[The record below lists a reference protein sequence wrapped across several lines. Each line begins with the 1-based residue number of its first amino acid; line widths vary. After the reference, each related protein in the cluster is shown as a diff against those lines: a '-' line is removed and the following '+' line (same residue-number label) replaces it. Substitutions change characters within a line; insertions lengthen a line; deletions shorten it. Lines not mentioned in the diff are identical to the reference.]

1 MANNESNGGRQETV
15 SEYTSYASKALNVSY
30 ELDPVTKRVAHLATI
45 TPSTVQPPS
54 GSLLG
59 NSRTWRKKQ
68 RLIGELE
75 QLLLEK
81 GKVDENLDRVIS
93 GFQLRSTLGSFSE
106 GGGGVVG
113 IDRGESAPRDEQAH
127 ALKCINTLNTS
138 QTLTTSNLAS
148 RKIVHPVTKGPR
160 ISTITGPAAPPA
172 IRLINERLKKEQ
184 GRRGTNLN
192 LNMNMNMTES
202 LEEFVRGPETQGSSD
217 SDSPT
222 SIINDDIGEFEY
234 ELNISKNKNDNE
246 EDSLGDNSICSDG
259 STIDASNSRLVGMAA
274 ALAIQSWTRQIMN
287 LTIGAA
293 ASVAKQQQ
301 QQQQQFTPLDRL
313 SQARA
318 QTAPY
323 MKSYWAAQATHT
335 AAVARWE
342 FQQELK
348 DSEQGRGMK
357 KEGPIIDREVCE
369 DKLFAKLMGEEAEIA
384 ARPRLKKQPP
394 PRTSKGSSTSTSKDD
409 ENGLAARIKK
419 ASGKGKKMPPLQM
432 ELRTGVRIN
441 LEVDGT
447 LRPCNPSDPY
457 PLMPSCVPPLHLTR
471 FAEPTRD
478 RDKEWRLV
486 SQREILG
493 TEIDVSIG
501 TIRRERE
508 AWRGRFFPKS
518 PSTNGAAL
526 AVGAAVP
533 PPRIPLVPGVYPPGG
548 ISSHSNVY
556 SPEAGSLISR
566 ERLGRQAVQISRS
579 YAILTAYGM
588 GISGRV
594 YAPGLHIH

>member
-192 LNMNMNMTES
+192 LNMNMNMNMTES

-287 LTIGAA
+287 LTSKGGGEGQGQGQEKGGINFKEDFEGGFSNLPVGAA

-369 DKLFAKLMGEEAEIA
+369 DKLFAKLMGEVSRRENGIME
-384 ARPRLKKQPP
+384 KKKEEYLELTQAQTHPCPP
-394 PRTSKGSSTSTSKDD
+394 PHPFLPSLS
-409 ENGLAARIKK
+409 L
-419 ASGKGKKMPPLQM
+419 
-432 ELRTGVRIN
+432 LR
-441 LEVDGT
+441 
-447 LRPCNPSDPY
+447 RP
-457 PLMPSCVPPLHLTR
+457 
-471 FAEPTRD
+471 
-478 RDKEWRLV
+478 K
-486 SQREILG
+486 
-493 TEIDVSIG
+493 
-501 TIRRERE
+501 
-508 AWRGRFFPKS
+508 
-518 PSTNGAAL
+518 
-526 AVGAAVP
+526 
-533 PPRIPLVPGVYPPGG
+533 
-548 ISSHSNVY
+548 
-556 SPEAGSLISR
+556 
-566 ERLGRQAVQISRS
+566 
-579 YAILTAYGM
+579 
-588 GISGRV
+588 
-594 YAPGLHIH
+594 